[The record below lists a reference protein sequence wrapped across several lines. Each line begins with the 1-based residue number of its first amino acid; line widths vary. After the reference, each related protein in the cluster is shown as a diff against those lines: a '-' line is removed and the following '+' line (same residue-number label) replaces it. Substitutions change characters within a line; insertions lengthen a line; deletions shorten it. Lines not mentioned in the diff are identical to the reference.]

1 MKPIEKIYFTSRIIH
16 GDLSAADEELT
27 GQLGPTGTWIPFV
40 KTTLMAL
47 GNLADLEG
55 AMRSLYRD
63 APELAEQTKALDAD
77 LQFAKYLRNVFGGH
91 LNEALIAK
99 AYEWRPELRML
110 PDIRELNGTVML
122 NVFVLETAINTYVAL
137 DGQHGMF
144 ASETDL
150 VYPPDME
157 RFCTWLSTTV
167 RSAIRICDMLGEV
180 THTSVSPLDERAD
193 MFAAY
198 QAAGLTAFTRIKK
211 KSR

>member
-1 MKPIEKIYFTSRIIH
+1 MTLIENIYFTSRIIH
-16 GDLSAADEELT
+16 GDLSSADGELT

-40 KTTLMAL
+40 KTAL
-47 GNLADLEG
+47 VALASLADLEG
-55 AMRSLYRD
+55 ALRPMYRD
-63 APELAEQTKALDAD
+63 TPALAEQTKALDAD
-77 LQFAKYLRNVFGGH
+77 LQFAKYLRNVFAGH

-122 NVFVLETAINTYVAL
+122 NVFVLETAINTYVVQ
-137 DGQHGMF
+137 DGRHGMF
-144 ASETDL
+144 PSETDL

-167 RSAIRICDMLGEV
+167 RAAIRVCDMLGEI
-180 THTSVSPLDERAD
+180 THVSVSPLGERED

-198 QAAGLTAFTRIKK
+198 KAAGLTDFSRIRKG
-211 KSR
+211 R

>member
-1 MKPIEKIYFTSRIIH
+1 MTPIEKIYFTSRIIH
-16 GDLSAADEELT
+16 GDLSSADGELT
-27 GQLGPTGTWIPFV
+27 GQLGPTGTWVPFV
-40 KTTLMAL
+40 KTALMAL

-63 APELAEQTKALDAD
+63 APQLAEQTKALETD

-91 LNEALIAK
+91 LNETLMAK

-122 NVFVLETAINTYVAL
+122 NVFVLETAINTYVAP

-144 ASETDL
+144 SSETDL

-167 RSAIRICDMLGEV
+167 RAAIRICDALGEL
-180 THTSVSPLDERAD
+180 THTSVAPLGERAD
-193 MFAAY
+193 MFEAY
-198 QAAGLTAFTRIKK
+198 KAAGLTAFARIKK
-211 KSR
+211 GR